1 MCVGLAEVWSRQ
13 RDFGQDSKS
22 ERLSYLR
29 GKPVPLVR
37 NRQGQLWMVDR
48 HHRLRAL
55 LEMDADVSTYGYVIA
70 ELDSVNRNDAL
81 EALQQ
86 RGWLYLHDG
95 RGNGPWAPSSLPTS
109 LLDLQDDP
117 YRSLVWKL
125 KKERLIKPQPLIPDP
140 WGSYH
145 EFRWGTPGRLDWQ
158 FAPPSANA
166 PLPSVQLSAHNSRT
180 SAGTRSTAL
189 PPLKCLKALALTW
202 ASCTWNRFEALNL
215 PQSSASSARHLA
227 GWSSRRCTHD

>member
-70 ELDSVNRNDAL
+70 ELDSVNRNEAL

-86 RGWLYLHDG
+86 RGWLSPRWPWHWTV
-95 RGNGPWAPSSLPTS
+95 GPIRPPDP

-125 KKERLIKPQPLIPDP
+125 KKERLIKPQPLIP
-140 WGSYH
+140 YH
-145 EFRWGTPGRLDWQ
+145 EFRWGSWLRTR
-158 FAPPSANA
+158 
-166 PLPSVQLSAHNSRT
+166 PLPPFSSAQLEP
-180 SAGTRSTAL
+180 AL
-189 PPLKCLKALALTW
+189 PAARRLC
-202 ASCTWNRFEALNL
+202 
-215 PQSSASSARHLA
+215 QSSAARHLA
-227 GWSSRRCTHD
+227 GWTGNS